1 MLKVTNKAVTLLK
14 ATAKAKGGVS
24 DDAGIRIMRDAV
36 SGEHGTIRL
45 CFDICDEP
53 ETGDAELQQ
62 DGLRIFVED
71 GLTEPLEGLT
81 LDVRNEEVRPE
92 FVFV

>member
-14 ATAKAKGGVS
+14 ATARAQGGVS
-24 DDAGIRIMRDAV
+24 EDAGIRIRLDAA
-36 SGEHGTIRL
+36 SREHGTIRL
-45 CFDICDEP
+45 CFHICDEP
-53 ETGDAELQQ
+53 ETSDAELEL

-71 GLTEPLEGLT
+71 GLRQPLEGRT
-81 LDVRNEEVRPE
+81 LDVRNEEARPE